1 MASIKYELD
10 MITKNIELAKG
21 ISDITLQLDMYNTSF
36 NRLMSICDDTSKI
49 DNIDIVKE
57 KVLYKVT
64 ELIAHINGNNPI
76 FKLPYNMYYYIKPF
90 YKLAR
95 HDFYKAMCNSSVSR
109 YIYVTEKFY
118 LLFEGYLNNEVD
130 NAYYYN
136 IIHGILDTIQN
147 RKIFAT
153 DNEILLQYI
162 KAHLKSII
170 KRLYEVERIIM
181 NPDKYISGKYGDM
194 SINDHMAKIGLDEVE
209 DIPLDKINKIV
220 DNLII
225 GAYAAAISKKSEDDI
240 RQSIADEFEIYLS
253 ENVNIGGLGLRY
265 GGNELY
271 EHADELIKILNRIKE
286 VK

>member
-36 NRLMSICDDTSKI
+36 NRLMSICDDTSRI
-49 DNIDIVKE
+49 DDIDIVKE
-57 KVLYKVT
+57 KVFYKVT
-64 ELIAHINGNNPI
+64 ELIAHINGDTPI
-76 FKLPYNMYYYIKPF
+76 FKLPY
-90 YKLAR
+90 
-95 HDFYKAMCNSSVSR
+95 
-109 YIYVTEKFY
+109 IYVSEKFY
-118 LLFEGYLNNEVD
+118 LLFEGYLNNEID

-136 IIHGILDTIQN
+136 IILDILDTIKN
-147 RKIFAT
+147 RKIYAT

-170 KRLYEVERIIM
+170 KRLYEVERIII
-181 NPDKYISGKYGDM
+181 NPDKYIPGRYHDM
-194 SINDHMAKIGLDEVE
+194 SINDHMTEIGLDEVK

-271 EHADELIKILNRIKE
+271 EHADDLIKILNRIKE

>member
-36 NRLMSICDDTSKI
+36 KRLMSICDDTSRI
-49 DNIDIVKE
+49 DNIDIVKD

-64 ELIAHINGNNPI
+64 ELIAHINGDTPI
-76 FKLPYNMYYYIKPF
+76 LKLPYNMYYYIKPF
-90 YKLAR
+90 YKLVR
-95 HDFYKAMCNSSVSR
+95 HDFYRVMRSSSVSR
-109 YIYVTEKFY
+109 YIHISEKLY

-136 IIHGILDTIQN
+136 IILDILYTIRN
-147 RKIFAT
+147 RKIYAT
-153 DNEILLQYI
+153 DNEILLQYV

-181 NPDKYISGKYGDM
+181 NPDKYIPGKYYDM
-194 SINDHMAKIGLDEVE
+194 SINEHMAKIGLNEVE
-209 DIPLDKINKIV
+209 DIPLDEINKTV

-225 GAYAAAISKKSEDDI
+225 QAYAVAMSKQSEDGR
-240 RQSIADEFEIYLS
+240 RQNIADEFEKYLS
-253 ENVNIGGLGLRY
+253 ENVNIGGLCLRY

-271 EHADELIKILNRIKE
+271 EHADELIKILNKIKE

>member
-10 MITKNIELAKG
+10 MISKNIELAKG

-64 ELIAHINGNNPI
+64 ELIAHINGDAPI
-76 FKLPYNMYYYIKPF
+76 FKLPYNMYYYIRPF
-90 YKLAR
+90 CKLAR
-95 HDFYKAMCNSSVSR
+95 HDFYRIMRSSSVSR
-109 YIYVTEKFY
+109 YIYVSEKFY
-118 LLFEGYLNNEVD
+118 LLFKGYLNNEID

-136 IIHGILDTIQN
+136 IVLDILDTIKN
-147 RKIFAT
+147 RKIYAT
-153 DNEILLQYI
+153 DNEILLQYV
-162 KAHLKSII
+162 KAHLKSSI

-181 NPDKYISGKYGDM
+181 NPDKYIPGKYYDM
-194 SINDHMAKIGLDEVE
+194 SINDHMAEIGLNEVE
-209 DIPLDKINKIV
+209 DIPLDEINKTV

-225 GAYAAAISKKSEDDI
+225 QAYAVAMSKQSEDNT
-240 RQSIADEFEIYLS
+240 RQCIADEFEKYLS
-253 ENVNIGGLGLRY
+253 ENVNIGGIGLRY

-271 EHADELIKILNRIKE
+271 EHAEELIKILNRIKE

>member
-10 MITKNIELAKG
+10 MITKNIELAKD

-36 NRLMSICDDTSKI
+36 KRLMSICDDTSRI
-49 DNIDIVKE
+49 DNIDIVKD

-64 ELIAHINGNNPI
+64 ELIAHINGDTPI

-90 YKLAR
+90 YKLAK
-95 HDFYKAMCNSSVSR
+95 HDFYRVMRSSSVSR
-109 YIYVTEKFY
+109 YIHVSEKFY

-136 IIHGILDTIQN
+136 IIFDILDTIRN
-147 RKIFAT
+147 RKIYAT
-153 DNEILLQYI
+153 DNEILLQYV

-181 NPDKYISGKYGDM
+181 NPDKYIPGKYYDM
-194 SINDHMAKIGLDEVE
+194 SINGHMAEIGLDKVK
-209 DIPLDKINKIV
+209 DIPLDEINKTV

-225 GAYAAAISKKSEDDI
+225 QAYAAAISKKSEDDI

>member
-10 MITKNIELAKG
+10 IITKNIELAKG

-36 NRLMSICDDTSKI
+36 HRLMSICDDTSRI
-49 DNIDIVKE
+49 GNIDIVKE
-57 KVLYKVT
+57 QVLYKVT
-64 ELIAHINGNNPI
+64 ELIAHINGDTPI

-90 YKLAR
+90 YKLAK
-95 HDFYKAMCNSSVSR
+95 HDFYRVMLNSSISR
-109 YIYVTEKFY
+109 YIYVSEKFY

-136 IIHGILDTIQN
+136 IILDILDTIKN
-147 RKIFAT
+147 RKIYAT
-153 DNEILLQYI
+153 DNEILLQYV

-170 KRLYEVERIIM
+170 KRLYEVERIII
-181 NPDKYISGKYGDM
+181 NPDKYIPGKYYDM
-194 SINDHMAKIGLDEVE
+194 SINDHMAEIGLDEVE
-209 DIPLDKINKIV
+209 DISLDEINKTV

-225 GAYAAAISKKSEDDI
+225 QVYAVIMSRQSEDNR
-240 RQSIADEFEIYLS
+240 RQDIADEFEKYLS

-265 GGNELY
+265 SGYELY
-271 EHADELIKILNRIKE
+271 NSADDLIDILNRIKE

>member
-10 MITKNIELAKG
+10 MITKNIELAKS

-76 FKLPYNMYYYIKPF
+76 FKLPYNMYYYIRPF
-90 YKLAR
+90 CKLAR
-95 HDFYKAMCNSSVSR
+95 HDFYKAMCDSSISR
-109 YIYVTEKFY
+109 YIYVSEKFY
-118 LLFEGYLNNEVD
+118 LLFEGYLNNEID

-136 IIHGILDTIQN
+136 IILDILDTIKN
-147 RKIFAT
+147 RKIYAT

-170 KRLYEVERIIM
+170 KRLFEIERIII
-181 NPDKYISGKYGDM
+181 NPDKYIPGKYHDM
-194 SINDHMAKIGLDEVE
+194 SINDHMAEIGLDKVK
-209 DIPLDKINKIV
+209 DIPLDEINKTV

-225 GAYAAAISKKSEDDI
+225 QAYAVAMSKKSEDDI
-240 RQSIADEFEIYLS
+240 KQSIADEFEIYLS

>member
-1 MASIKYELD
+1 MASVKYELD
-10 MITKNIELAKG
+10 MITKNIELAKD

-36 NRLMSICDDTSKI
+36 KRLMSICDDTSRI
-49 DNIDIVKE
+49 DNIDIVKD

-64 ELIAHINGNNPI
+64 ELIAHINGDTPI

-95 HDFYKAMCNSSVSR
+95 HDFYRVIHSSSVSR
-109 YIYVTEKFY
+109 YIHISEKLY

-136 IIHGILDTIQN
+136 IIFDILNTIRN
-147 RKIFAT
+147 RKIYAT
-153 DNEILLQYI
+153 DNEILLQYV

-181 NPDKYISGKYGDM
+181 NPDKYIPGKYYDM
-194 SINDHMAKIGLDEVE
+194 SINDHMAEIGLDEVK
-209 DIPLDKINKIV
+209 DIPLDEINKTV

-225 GAYAAAISKKSEDDI
+225 QAYAVAMSKQSEDGR
-240 RQSIADEFEIYLS
+240 RQDIADEFEKYLS

-271 EHADELIKILNRIKE
+271 EHADELIAILNKIKE

>member
-36 NRLMSICDDTSKI
+36 KRLMSICDDASRI

-64 ELIAHINGNNPI
+64 ELITHINGNNPI
-76 FKLPYNMYYYIKPF
+76 LKLPYNMYYYIKPF

-95 HDFYKAMCNSSVSR
+95 HDFYRVMRSSSVSR
-109 YIYVTEKFY
+109 YIHMSEKFY
-118 LLFEGYLNNEVD
+118 LLFEGYLNNEVN

-136 IIHGILDTIQN
+136 IILDILDTIKN
-147 RKIFAT
+147 RKIYAT
-153 DNEILLQYI
+153 DNEILLQYV

-170 KRLYEVERIIM
+170 KRLYEVERIII
-181 NPDKYISGKYGDM
+181 NPDKYIPGKYYDM
-194 SINDHMAKIGLDEVE
+194 SINDHMAEIGLDEVE
-209 DIPLDKINKIV
+209 DIPLDEINKTV

-225 GAYAAAISKKSEDDI
+225 QAYAVAMSKQSEDNT
-240 RQSIADEFEIYLS
+240 RQGIADEFEIYLS
-253 ENVNIGGLGLRY
+253 ENVNIGGIGLRY